1 MTTGKTNTI
10 KTKEMIMSEDCHNSD
25 SDPLD
30 RILEG
35 LLREM
40 DDVDEMEWILSQT
53 YQEAGI
59 NPARILNSQKG
70 TWK

>member
-1 MTTGKTNTI
+1 
-10 KTKEMIMSEDCHNSD
+10 MSEDCHD
-25 SDPLD
+25 SNNDPLD

-40 DDVDEMEWILSQT
+40 DDIDEIEWILSRT

-70 TWK
+70 TWI